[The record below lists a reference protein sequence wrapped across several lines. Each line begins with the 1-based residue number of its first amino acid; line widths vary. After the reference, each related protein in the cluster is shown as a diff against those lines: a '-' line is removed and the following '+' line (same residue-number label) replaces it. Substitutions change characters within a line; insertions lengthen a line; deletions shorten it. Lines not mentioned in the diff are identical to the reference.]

1 MTDDFDPIAG
11 ALAPDPGSDDWEALD
26 LREQARLDPPPG
38 CPMQVGDV
46 LCEPGEWK
54 AMGLADRETGLPVN
68 CPVVP
73 LGRTQGANGGVS
85 HFLNA
90 MGQIAELKDSSSG
103 KGPIRGVFAGRSQYL
118 EWMAPRFSK
127 GTKANPRGNVMGW
140 EADDVAQLLVD
151 ACAWAGPYDPD
162 LMHGRGA
169 WRGHDGA
176 LTYHAGDRVYV
187 NGEWRKPGRH
197 GGWIF
202 PSRPPIAAPWTRPVP
217 DGRHGPFEQLTD
229 ALLTWNWRR
238 KAIDAHLLAGWV
250 CMAMIAGALDWRAM
264 VFITAERGSGKSTLL
279 NMLRELFGRGLL
291 KTGNTTG
298 AYLYQKLGHDC
309 IPVVIDELEAK
320 PAADPASP
328 QKVIELIR
336 MASSGDKIGRGS
348 SDGIAKEFECRS
360 AFACASINVPAMDGQ
375 DLSRFAFL
383 NLDTFADPDANPPI
397 PWDTIGEV
405 GRKLMRRLLDGF
417 PRYRRTLVAFKE
429 ALINLGGHDARGAET
444 FGALLAGAHI
454 AEFDDDP
461 TAEQLATWAQ
471 RLKANQLNETASRI
485 EGWRECLHHLTDVTP
500 DALRNKEK
508 ALPTLGMRLASFRKN
523 PGAYEDVKTI
533 CTMMGLT
540 LSTPKGLAET
550 WENTRLF
557 IPGNHPETRKNFA
570 GTNWEGRPGTTGVW
584 HSTLQRAPADV
595 IWRDECGAGLDKKRN
610 GVMVQLAKAFPDAD
624 DSPDTTGPAGAN
636 PAGPEPP
643 PLASEADYGVG

>member
-1 MTDDFDPIAG
+1 MST
-11 ALAPDPGSDDWEALD
+11 PDPFAAIGAALTLPDAAPLDWETMD
-26 LREQARLDPPPG
+26 LREQARLDPIPG
-38 CPMQVGDV
+38 CPMQVGAV
-46 LCEPGEWK
+46 ECEPGEWK
-54 AMGLADRETGLPVN
+54 GMGLADHDTGLPIN

-73 LGRTQGANGGVS
+73 LGRTQGPNGGVS

-118 EWMAPRFSK
+118 EWLAPRWSK
-127 GTKANPRGNVMGW
+127 GTAKNPRGNVIGW
-140 EADDVAQLLVD
+140 EADDVAQMLVD

-169 WRGHDGA
+169 WRGPDGA

-187 NGEWRKPGRH
+187 EGEWRKPGRH
-197 GGWIF
+197 GGWIY
-202 PSRPPIAAPWTRPVP
+202 PSRPAMAAPWTKPVP

-229 ALLTWNWRR
+229 TLMTWNWRR
-238 KAIDAHLLAGWV
+238 KDIDPYLLAGWV

-279 NMLRELFGRGLL
+279 NLLRELFGRGLL

-320 PAADPASP
+320 PASDPASP

-360 AFACASINVPAMDGQ
+360 AFVCASINVPAMQGQ
-375 DLSRFAFL
+375 DQSRFAML
-383 NLDTFADPDANPPI
+383 NLDTFAEADADPKI
-397 PWDTIGEV
+397 PWATIGDL
-405 GRKLMRRLLDGF
+405 GRQLMRRMLDGF
-417 PRYRRTLVAFKE
+417 PRYPRTLIAFKE
-429 ALINLGGHDARGAET
+429 ALIKPGGHDARGAEQ
-444 FGALLAGAHI
+444 FGALLAAAHI
-454 AEFDDDP
+454 AEFDADP
-461 TAEQLATWAQ
+461 TAEQLATWAG
-471 RLKANQLNETASRI
+471 RLKANQLNETANRV
-485 EGWRECLHHLTDVTP
+485 EGWRECLFHLTDVTP
-500 DALRNKEK
+500 EALRNKGS
-508 ALPTLGMRLASFRKN
+508 AMPTLGARLASFRHRS
-523 PGAYEDVKTI
+523 GAFEDVKQI
-533 CTMMGLT
+533 CTMMGLA
-540 LSTPKGLAET
+540 LSVPKGELPT

-570 GTNWEGRPGTTGVW
+570 GTPYEGNAGTTGVW
-584 HSTLQRAPADV
+584 HMTLQRAPVDM
-595 IWRDECGAGLDKKRN
+595 IWRDECGAGLDRKRN
-610 GVMVQLAKAFPDAD
+610 GVMIQLAKAFPNVGD
-624 DSPDTTGPAGAN
+624 DENGGPAE
-636 PAGPEPP
+636 AGP
-643 PLASEADYGVG
+643 PLEFGDVPLPDSAS

>member
-1 MTDDFDPIAG
+1 MSTDDPFAAIG
-11 ALAPDPGSDDWEALD
+11 AALTLPDAEAAADWEAMD

-38 CPMQVGDV
+38 VPMQVGAIE
-46 LCEPGEWK
+46 CEPGEWK

-73 LGRTQGANGGVS
+73 LGRTQGPNGGVS

-127 GTKANPRGNVMGW
+127 PSKASPKGRVIGW
-140 EADDVAQLLVD
+140 EADDVAQMLVD

-187 NGEWRKPGRH
+187 EGEWRKPGRH
-197 GGWIF
+197 GGWIY
-202 PSRPPIAAPWTRPVP
+202 PSRPPMAAPWTKHVP

-229 ALLTWNWRR
+229 TLMTWNWRR
-238 KAIDAHLLAGWV
+238 KDIDPHLLAGWV

-279 NMLRELFGRGLL
+279 NLLRELFGRGLL

-320 PAADPASP
+320 PASDPASP

-360 AFACASINVPAMDGQ
+360 AFVCASINVPAMQGQ
-375 DLSRFAFL
+375 DQSRFAIL
-383 NLDTFADPDANPPI
+383 NLDTFAKADADPKI
-397 PWDTIGEV
+397 PWTTIGDV
-405 GRKLMRRLLDGF
+405 GRQLMRRMLDGF
-417 PRYRRTLVAFKE
+417 PRYQRTLIAFKE
-429 ALINLGGHDARGAET
+429 ALIKPGGHNARGAEQ
-444 FGALLAGAHI
+444 FGALLAAAHI
-454 AEFDDDP
+454 AEHDADP

-471 RLKANQLNETASRI
+471 RLKASELNETANAI
-485 EGWRECLHHLTDVTP
+485 EDWRAALFHVTDVTP
-500 DALRNKEK
+500 AALRNKNSRM
-508 ALPTLGMRLASFRKN
+508 PTLGARLASFRHR
-523 PGAYEDVKTI
+523 PGAFEDVKEI
-533 CTMMGLT
+533 CTMMGLA
-540 LSTPKGLAET
+540 LSLPKGEVPT

-557 IPGNHPETRKNFA
+557 VPCSHPGTRETFA
-570 GTNWEGRPGTTGVW
+570 GTNWEGSPGTIGVW
-584 HSTLQRAPADV
+584 HQTLLRAPPDM
-595 IWRDECGAGLDKKRN
+595 IWRAECGAGLDKKRA
-610 GVMVQLAKAFPDAD
+610 GVMIQLCKAFPDVGED
-624 DSPDTTGPAGAN
+624 EGG
-636 PAGPEPP
+636 GGGEGP
-643 PLASEADYGVG
+643 PLDFQNVPLPDEAA